1 MERAGRQSALEM
13 MDRNL
18 DNDGEIW
25 LENPGT
31 MEGMTNGKAVVGVG
45 DQLTPTET
53 PMVENTRGTKDVT
66 LETRHAFS
74 GHRRKI
80 EDEDMYF
87 HLVDRTVDTKAREP
101 FPVYVDVPVDE
112 NFGIGWIYSEA

>member
-13 MDRNL
+13 MNRNL
-18 DNDGEIW
+18 DNEGKIS

-31 MEGMTNGKAVVGVG
+31 MVDMRNGKAVLGVG
-45 DQLTPTET
+45 DQLTPAET
-53 PMVENTRGTKDVT
+53 PMVENTRGTKNVT

-74 GHRRKI
+74 GDSRKI
-80 EDEDMYF
+80 EGENMYF
-87 HLVDRTVDTKAREP
+87 HLVNRTVDTKAREP

-112 NFGIGWIYSEA
+112 NFGI